1 MAIALDATTGWT
13 DEETLTTSTFSH
25 TCTGSNRILF
35 VMAAGNGGAS
45 NTILTV
51 TYALAPM
58 TSIGNIRIPSDRWIN
73 LFYLIAPATGANNVV
88 ITASAS
94 SILGASTSFTGASQT
109 GQPDSSNSNSG
120 SAITSLTTSTTVVA
134 SNCWLVGIGGVST
147 GTPTGG
153 SGTTI
158 RNSGF
163 GVSTIDSN
171 ATVGTG
177 SQSLILNN
185 VSSRMAAFIASFS
198 PVGAGAATPSG
209 NLMRIGMGF

>member
-1 MAIALDATTGWT
+1 MAIALDATTAWS
-13 DEETLTTSTFSH
+13 DEESLTTLTFAH

-45 NTILTV
+45 NTITGA
-51 TYALAPM
+51 TYNGTSM

-73 LFYLIAPATGANNVV
+73 LFYLIAPSTGSNNVV
-88 ITASAS
+88 ISATAT
-94 SILGASTSFTGASQT
+94 SILGASTSFTGANQS

-134 SNCWLVGIGGVST
+134 ANCWLVGVGGVST

-153 SGTTI
+153 TGTTI

-163 GVSTIDSN
+163 GASTMDSN

-185 VSSRMAAFIASFS
+185 VSSRMAAFIASFQ
-198 PVGAGAATPSG
+198 PVATAPSTRFRALLG
-209 NLMRIGMGF
+209 VGQ